1 MNDED
6 GGAGFLF
13 IFSLS
18 FGTPRDFIAVEE
30 QDSNRCAIA
39 RATLGCRVVASRQ
52 HARSNDP
59 TSLEEGLPC

>member
-1 MNDED
+1 MNDGDEA
-6 GGAGFLF
+6 AGFFF
-13 IFSLS
+13 ISSLS

-39 RATLGCRVVASRQ
+39 RATLGCRVIASAQ

-59 TSLEEGLPC
+59 MSLEERLPC